1 MSRSPDQRFCSRETV
16 GGFPLTVTGENKGQA
31 IVVDPAGPEFLLVGY
46 RATVSVTDPTF
57 QGPARK
63 QIRVERVSWAGDHWN
78 QDGAPNYGVDQSKK
92 ILDINLDTPQAILVS
107 W

>member
-1 MSRSPDQRFCSRETV
+1 M
-16 GGFPLTVTGENKGQA
+16 
-31 IVVDPAGPEFLLVGY
+31 
-46 RATVSVTDPTF
+46 
-57 QGPARK
+57 K

-78 QDGAPNYGVDQSKK
+78 QDAAPNYGVDQSKK